1 MSDEN
6 EDLNA
11 KLIAAKEKWAKEGR
25 GLSGDAPTSHN
36 SRLPEKPRLPA
47 GQHLTQ
53 GLPVLDLGIQPNLST
68 ADWTLTVA
76 GAVDRPFT
84 WDWRTFLDQ
93 PQVEL
98 TTDIHCVTTW
108 SSYDNVWK
116 GVPVRHLIEA
126 ARVRPK
132 AAFVML
138 RSYDGYT
145 TNIPMEHF
153 AAADVLI
160 AHSWQNEPLSR
171 EHGGPARL
179 VVPKLYFWK
188 SAKWVRAI
196 TFMEKD
202 APGYWELRG
211 YHTVGDP
218 WKEERYW

>member
-25 GLSGDAPTSHN
+25 GLSHAAPASV
-36 SRLPEKPRLPA
+36 SEKPRLPA

-93 PQVEL
+93 SQVEL
-98 TTDIHCVTTW
+98 TADIHCVTTW